1 VHELERH
8 HRVCHRARAMRAC
21 LAMLAALLVPS
32 LGRAQDPPRVA
43 VLAVGGTTGAEAR
56 AWIDSMEALEAR
68 LREAGYAL
76 DDSGVPR
83 RDDCAE
89 LECLREE
96 RTSRALDMLVTLTLF
111 GDERAEGIGSVVV
124 SIVDASG
131 QYVGDESVDGRVV
144 STVAALALAEARS
157 ARERG
162 AEPWVRVGGTSG
174 AIVRID
180 GREVG
185 VVPYEGRV
193 TPGPHRVEA
202 SLGGRAP
209 FAREIEARA
218 GETVALEATLGAAP
232 RGDDTV
238 AAGVLFG
245 LAGAAALGGGVALGL
260 GADWNARSGA
270 CVGSSGPP
278 CAGYVGPGA
287 GDGALIAGGA
297 QLGAA
302 VGLALVGVLVL
313 AIE

>member
-1 VHELERH
+1 
-8 HRVCHRARAMRAC
+8 
-21 LAMLAALLVPS
+21 
-32 LGRAQDPPRVA
+32 
-43 VLAVGGTTGAEAR
+43 
-56 AWIDSMEALEAR
+56 
-68 LREAGYAL
+68 
-76 DDSGVPR
+76 
-83 RDDCAE
+83 
-89 LECLREE
+89 
-96 RTSRALDMLVTLTLF
+96 
-111 GDERAEGIGSVVV
+111 
-124 SIVDASG
+124 
-131 QYVGDESVDGRVV
+131 
-144 STVAALALAEARS
+144 
-157 ARERG
+157 
-162 AEPWVRVGGTSG
+162 VRVGGTSG

-218 GETVALEATLGAAP
+218 GETVALDATLGAAP
-232 RGDDTV
+232 RGDDST

-245 LAGAAALGGGVALGL
+245 LAGAVALNGGVALGL